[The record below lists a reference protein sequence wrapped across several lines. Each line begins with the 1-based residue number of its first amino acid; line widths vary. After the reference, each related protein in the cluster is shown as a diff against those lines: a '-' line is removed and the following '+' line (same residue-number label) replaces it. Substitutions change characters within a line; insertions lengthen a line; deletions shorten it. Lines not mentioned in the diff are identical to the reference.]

1 MNTSKSRPTV
11 DGAGVRLRRAFAFHE
26 VPRFDP
32 FLLLDDFGSD
42 DPADYLA
49 GFPWHPHR
57 GIETVTYIL
66 HGAVEHGDS
75 MGNRGVIGDGDVQW
89 MTAGGGIIHQEM
101 PQRAE
106 GRTRGFKLWV
116 NLPAAKKMME
126 PRYRDVQASAIPAV
140 TPSAGVTVKLVSGTV
155 DAVSGP
161 VADLVVEVEYMEIR
175 LEPGAAWSRAI
186 AAGRNSF
193 AYVYSGEAAIAGT
206 RVASETLAHL
216 ADARALE
223 VTAGGAGAR
232 LLFGSGV
239 PLREPVAWGGPI
251 VMNTQAELDRAFD
264 DLDRGTFIRTQPGQV
279 HRKFYSR

>member
-1 MNTSKSRPTV
+1 MRPRKSQPTS
-11 DGAGVRLRRAFAFHE
+11 DGAGVKLRRAFAFHD

-66 HGAVEHGDS
+66 HGAVAHGDS

-101 PQRAE
+101 PQRSE
-106 GRTRGFKLWV
+106 GRTRGFQLWV
-116 NLPAAKKMME
+116 NLPAAQKMME
-126 PRYRDVQASAIPAV
+126 PRYRDVKASSIPAA
-140 TPSAGVTVKLVSGTV
+140 TPAQGVTVKLVSGTV
-155 DAVSGP
+155 DGTRGP
-161 VADLVVEVEYMEIR
+161 VQDLIVEVEYMEI
-175 LEPGAAWSRAI
+175 LLDAGATWKRPIPAD
-186 AAGRNSF
+186 RNSF
-193 AYVYSGEAAIAGT
+193 AYVISGEVRLAGDT
-206 RVASETLAHL
+206 LGPETLAHL
-216 ADARALE
+216 ADASALE
-223 VTAGGAGAR
+223 VTAGPAGGR

-239 PLREPVAWGGPI
+239 PIEEPVAWGGPI

-264 DLDRGTFIRTQPGQV
+264 DLDRGTFIQTQPGEV
-279 HRKFYSR
+279 HRRFYQ